1 MAQKAHNVP
10 KGPESPIIP
19 PPKPLQQSKGNHH
32 PNLLQNKNCFVI
44 DSFAL
49 HHVMYM
55 VLHGS
60 ALLFIEVHAV
70 FCCKADAVLELL
82 ECELVAKINSHYIRP
97 DDQHKV

>member
-1 MAQKAHNVP
+1 
-10 KGPESPIIP
+10 
-19 PPKPLQQSKGNHH
+19 
-32 PNLLQNKNCFVI
+32 
-44 DSFAL
+44 
-49 HHVMYM
+49 MYM